1 MKNKY
6 SLYKKHIKNLIQFMG
21 KNLNI
26 TPYPK
31 IILNNSKQNEYH
43 LLNKTAFYN
52 PNDNTITV
60 YIYNRWL
67 KDVLRSIAHELI
79 HHYQNLENRLKSDD
93 YQGEEIINDNKLL
106 KLEEEAYLKGN
117 ILFRKWTEKI
127 NNYI

>member
-6 SLYKKHIKNLIQFMG
+6 SLYKKHIKSLIQFMG

-31 IILNNSKQNEYH
+31 IILNNSKQDEYH
-43 LLNKTAFYN
+43 LFNKTAFYN

-117 ILFRKWTEKI
+117 ILFRKWTEK
-127 NNYI
+127 NK